1 MPLICPRQGWVVS
14 EDSGGAPPRAQ
25 RPWKSGS
32 DRLTGR
38 DCCAMYPFKL
48 GRGVFPAWAD
58 IYWSGH
64 VSDVVGVAEDA
75 GGNSST
81 AERNDGCFLSSEKIT
96 PGLIAW
102 RCLCHSS
109 SNNTEINNLMTDPVG
124 PSSAPRP
131 LLPRPTLKSKRR
143 RRLNG
148 SMPLFGG
155 GAGYMKTNTF
165 VVTALLAGGNTV
177 LCMTQA
183 DFWLR

>member
-25 RPWKSGS
+25 RPWKSSS

-131 LLPRPTLKSKRR
+131 FSHGRR
-143 RRLNG
+143 WNP
-148 SMPLFGG
+148 S
-155 GAGYMKTNTF
+155 AGEDLT
-165 VVTALLAGGNTV
+165 GRC
-177 LCMTQA
+177 LCLEVGPDTWKQTH
-183 DFWLR
+183 L